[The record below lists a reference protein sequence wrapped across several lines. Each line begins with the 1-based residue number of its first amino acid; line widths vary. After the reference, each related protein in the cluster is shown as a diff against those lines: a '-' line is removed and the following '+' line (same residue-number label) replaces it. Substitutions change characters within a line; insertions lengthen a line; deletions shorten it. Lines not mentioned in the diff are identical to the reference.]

1 MADYKQ
7 VDQEV
12 YQALRPPGRT
22 YKGVVVFLG
31 LGVLGLLGAWL
42 YQITMGMGVAGISF
56 PVCWAI
62 YIGSF
67 VFWIG
72 IAHSGTLISAI
83 LLLVRS
89 RWRTAISRS
98 AEAMTIIAIA
108 TAGMFPLIH
117 LGRVW
122 VVYYIIPY
130 PSQRQIWP
138 NFQSPLVC
146 DLMAIFTYFTVSVI
160 FFYVG
165 LVPDMAA
172 ARDYLQH
179 TGEQR
184 PRQRLYHW
192 LSLGWHGRTDQW
204 RHYGR
209 SYLFFAALATPLVI
223 SVHSVVSWDFA
234 TSLLPGWHSTLFA
247 PYFVAGAIHSG
258 LAMVMT
264 LLIPMR
270 KLRHLENII
279 QPKHFNDMALL
290 MIVTTLIIG
299 YSYVIELFMTW
310 YSGDLFERQFAQWRL
325 SGPLWGFYPLIVIGN
340 VLLPLLFV
348 FKRVRTN
355 LVLLFIISICV
366 NIGMWSERLWIV
378 ITSTAHDFLPH
389 NWGWYS
395 PRWVEIVILNG
406 SICILFL
413 GFLLLAKYFP
423 AAPVSDIKL
432 DIEEER
438 ERQKTEDRGQRTEGR
453 TPPSSVLRPPSSGMR
468 TGVVGVYRQATELLD
483 AVEKMRDQAPHG
495 LDTYTPVRIDQLVP
509 LLGRGKS
516 PVRVWT
522 LAGALC
528 GVVGGF
534 ALAIGTA
541 LVEKL
546 VVGGKHP
553 VSITIYCIAGFEGL
567 ILLGALG
574 NLIGM
579 LVHTRLPHWK
589 VPPGYDW
596 QFSQD
601 RFGLFVAAPS
611 DQLDAV
617 RQALEPTNP
626 ERTYVVQ

>member
-1 MADYKQ
+1 MEEFQRVDEQ
-7 VDQEV
+7 V
-12 YQALRPPGRT
+12 YRALRPPGWT
-22 YKGVVVFLG
+22 YKGAVALLG

-42 YQITMGMGVAGISF
+42 YQIQVGMGVAGISF
-56 PVCWAI
+56 PVGWAV

-83 LLLVRS
+83 LHLVRS
-89 RWRTAISRS
+89 KWRTAISRS
-98 AEAMTIIAIA
+98 AEAMTVIAIA
-108 TAGMFPLIH
+108 VAGMFPMIH
-117 LGRVW
+117 LGRFW
-122 VVYYIIPY
+122 VIYYIIPY

-146 DLMAIFTYFTVSVI
+146 DVLAISTYFIVSVI

-172 ARDYLQH
+172 VRDHLQH
-179 TGEQR
+179 TGEQKG
-184 PRQRLYHW
+184 RQRLYHW
-192 LSLGWHGRTDQW
+192 LSLGWHGRADQW

-209 SYLFFAALATPLVI
+209 SYLFFAALATPLVV

-234 TSLLPGWHSTLFA
+234 NGILPGWHSTLFP

-258 LAMVMT
+258 LAMVLT
-264 LLIPMR
+264 LLIPAR
-270 KLRHLENII
+270 KLLHLEKII
-279 QPKHFNDMALL
+279 QPKHFNDVALV

-299 YSYVIELFMTW
+299 YSYVIEVFMAW

-325 SGPLWGFYPLIVIGN
+325 MGPIWWFYPIIVTGN

-348 FKRVRTN
+348 FKRVRRN

-366 NIGMWSERLWIV
+366 NIGMWLERLWIV
-378 ITSTAHDFLPH
+378 TTATWHDFLPH
-389 NWGWYS
+389 NWGWYF
-395 PRWVEIVILNG
+395 PTWVEIVILNG
-406 SICILFL
+406 SLCLMFL
-413 GFLLLAKYFP
+413 GWILLAKYFP

-438 ERQKTEDRGQRTEGR
+438 PKRQYPHQSCVK
-453 TPPSSVLRPPSSGMR
+453 PPALR
-468 TGVVGVYRQATELLD
+468 TGVVGVYSQSGEFLD
-483 AVEKMRDQAPHG
+483 AVAEMRDVASHG
-495 LDTYTPVRIDQLVP
+495 LDTYTPVRLDPLVP
-509 LLGRGKS
+509 LLGRGTS

-522 LAGALC
+522 LVGALS

-541 LVEKL
+541 LVQGL

-553 VSITIYCIAGFEGL
+553 ISITVYCIAGFEGL
-567 ILLGALG
+567 ILLGALS

-601 RFGLFVAAPS
+601 RFGLFVAAPA
-611 DQLDAV
+611 DHVDRMRQL
-617 RQALEPTNP
+617 LESTNP